1 MRLSLDRSVDVVAA
15 WTAGVHAGYLWM
27 WKPLPSIG
35 KVNGTGVTGSIGN
48 AFGNSSPMRRLSAV
62 TKKVLQDQS

>member
-1 MRLSLDRSVDVVAA
+1 MRWLLDRGVDVVTA

-27 WKPLPSIG
+27 WRPLPSIC
-35 KVNGTGVTGSIGN
+35 KVNGTGVTGPIGN

-62 TKKVLQDQS
+62 TEKVLQDQS